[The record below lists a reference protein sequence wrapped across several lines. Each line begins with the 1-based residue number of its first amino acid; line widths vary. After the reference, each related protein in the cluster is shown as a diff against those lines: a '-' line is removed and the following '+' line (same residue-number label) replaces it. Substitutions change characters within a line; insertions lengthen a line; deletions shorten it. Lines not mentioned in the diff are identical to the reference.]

1 MVMHRDSHCQAV
13 LHAELPHIPHLA
25 PVRNVSPSR
34 GIQSSHELRSLIQ
47 IQYSFFRDH
56 RDYVYN
62 PSALAE
68 YYSYDPW
75 KGLMLP

>member
-1 MVMHRDSHCQAV
+1 MVMHRDPHCQAV
-13 LHAELPHIPHLA
+13 LHAELPHIPP
-25 PVRNVSPSR
+25 PVPVNQAGLPPFR
-34 GIQSSHELRSLIQ
+34 HELRSIIQ